1 MQNRKVA
8 DTKRVFTYQ
17 IQKDV
22 AGSFDGQL
30 RSRFWCLKTERKL
43 YSCFVLYLHLSWT
56 IYKNS
61 KGKVRQRTLPF
72 RSLRSGSV
80 AIGFGYEEITL

>member
-1 MQNRKVA
+1 MWNHKIA
-8 DTKRVFTYQ
+8 DTKCVFTYQ

-22 AGSFDGQL
+22 AASFDRQL
-30 RSRFWCLKTERKL
+30 RSRFWCSKIGRKL
-43 YSCFVLYLHLSWT
+43 YSCFVLRLHLALT

-61 KGKVRQRTLPF
+61 KGKVKQRTLPF
-72 RSLRSGSV
+72 LFLRSGSV